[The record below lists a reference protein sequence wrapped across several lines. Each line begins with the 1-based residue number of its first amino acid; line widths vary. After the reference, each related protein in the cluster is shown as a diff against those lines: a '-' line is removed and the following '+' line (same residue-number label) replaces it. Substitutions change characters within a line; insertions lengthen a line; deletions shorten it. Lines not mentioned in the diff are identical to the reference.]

1 MGTDVCTGVSALQLV
16 IMALSFLLAVILLD
30 RLWVK
35 LPEELHA
42 ADLAPPLKRQTFLNV
57 FVGLGAGI
65 AAIMLL
71 VWVSACTAGP

>member
-1 MGTDVCTGVSALQLV
+1 MGSEVCTGVSALQLIV
-16 IMALSFLLAVILLD
+16 TAVSFLLAVILLD

-42 ADLAPPLKRQTFLNV
+42 ADLAPPLRRQTLLNMLV
-57 FVGLGAGI
+57 ALGAG
-65 AAIMLL
+65 ASAIMLL

>member
-16 IMALSFLLAVILLD
+16 VMALSFLLAVILLD

-42 ADLAPPLKRQTFLNV
+42 ADLAPPLKRQALLNM
-57 FVGLGAGI
+57 FVASGVGA
-65 AAIMLL
+65 AAVMLL
-71 VWVSACTAGP
+71 VWVSACTAGL

>member
-1 MGTDVCTGVSALQLV
+1 MGTEVCTGVSALQLV

-30 RLWVK
+30 SLWVK

-42 ADLAPPLKRQTFLNV
+42 ADLASPLKRQTLLNM
-57 FVGLGAGI
+57 FVALGAGA

-71 VWVSACTAGP
+71 VWVSACTA